1 MECLLAV
8 VGPQVMT
15 DGIRTGT
22 GTEIWREREREF
34 QILGAATLKMWGP
47 MDVQT
52 NEAESRL
59 VCYNLSQ
66 FRKNFGHK
74 FLAVVTSGLALAYFV
89 FKFSCHTSQA

>member
-1 MECLLAV
+1 
-8 VGPQVMT
+8 
-15 DGIRTGT
+15 
-22 GTEIWREREREF
+22 
-34 QILGAATLKMWGP
+34 MWGP